1 MPYLEITEIVLIYCN
16 VANNSYQQNSGVLY
30 TFVPNKPFGQLLDI
44 WLENF
49 VFKKSFESDFLY
61 VKVWFRDQNFNLL
74 VTEGKINIAL
84 VIN

>member
-16 VANNSYQQNSGVLY
+16 VDNNSYQQNSGVLY

-44 WLENF
+44 SPENF

>member
-16 VANNSYQQNSGVLY
+16 VANNSYQQNSVVLY

-61 VKVWFRDQNFNLL
+61 VKVWFRDQNSNLL
-74 VTEGKINIAL
+74 LTEGKINITL

>member
-44 WLENF
+44 SPENF

>member
-44 WLENF
+44 SPENF

-61 VKVWFRDQNFNLL
+61 VKVWFRDQNSNLL
-74 VTEGKINIAL
+74 LTEGKINITL

>member
-61 VKVWFRDQNFNLL
+61 VKVWFRDQNSNLL
-74 VTEGKINIAL
+74 LTEGKINITL